1 MTLKATRCRWFWLVL
16 AGLLL
21 QGCGRR
27 SLPEQVLTSNT
38 NAVASGLTTISESK
52 PKAPLPSGQS
62 GPSPELAAELG
73 QAPLLLSARRTE
85 QKRQDGERLWKLE
98 LRQGDRLL
106 ASWEAVSGS
115 ASSQFLDRQWSPGNG
130 APLPAGT
137 YSLGLPEAWGSD
149 IWFSLTP
156 RFKTTRIGLGIHGCN
171 PGTGCVCLPE
181 RASLE
186 ALAKWVSTS
195 QIQTLRVLN

>member
-1 MTLKATRCRWFWLVL
+1 MTLRATRCRWFWLVL

>member
-1 MTLKATRCRWFWLVL
+1 MTLRATQCRWFWLVL
-16 AGLLL
+16 AALLL
-21 QGCGRR
+21 QGCWRR
-27 SLPEQVLTSNT
+27 SLPEKALTSNA
-38 NAVASGLTTISESK
+38 NADASGLTTISDSK
-52 PKAPLPSGQS
+52 PEAPLPPGQS
-62 GPSPELAAELG
+62 GPIPELAAELD
-73 QAPLLLSARRTE
+73 QAPLSLSARRTE
-85 QKRQDGERLWKLE
+85 QQRQDGEPLWKLE

-115 ASSQFLDRQWSPGNG
+115 ASSQSLDRKWSPGNG

-149 IWFSLTP
+149 VWFSLTP
-156 RFKTTRIGLGIHGCN
+156 RFETTRTGLGIHGCN
-171 PGTGCVCLPE
+171 PGSGCVCLPE

>member
-1 MTLKATRCRWFWLVL
+1 MTLRATQYRWFWLVL

-21 QGCGRR
+21 QGCWRR
-27 SLPEQVLTSNT
+27 SLPEQALISNA
-38 NAVASGLTTISESK
+38 NAE
-52 PKAPLPSGQS
+52 APLPPGQS

-73 QAPLLLSARRTE
+73 QAPLALSARRTE
-85 QKRQDGERLWKLE
+85 QQRQDGERLWKLE
-98 LRQGDRLL
+98 LHQGDRLL

-115 ASSQFLDRQWSPGNG
+115 ASSQSLDRKWSPGNG

-149 IWFSLTP
+149 VWFSLTP
-156 RFKTTRIGLGIHGCN
+156 RFKTTRTGLGIHGCN
-171 PGTGCVCLPE
+171 PGSGCVCLPE

>member
-1 MTLKATRCRWFWLVL
+1 MRLRATRCRWFWLVL
-16 AGLLL
+16 AGVLL
-21 QGCGRR
+21 QGCWRR
-27 SLPEQVLTSNT
+27 SLSEQALTSNA
-38 NAVASGLTTISESK
+38 NADASGLTTISETK
-52 PKAPLPSGQS
+52 PEELLPPGQF

-73 QAPLLLSARRTE
+73 QAPVSLSARHTE
-85 QKRQDGERLWKLE
+85 QQRQDGERLWKLE
-98 LRQGDRLL
+98 LRLGDRLL

-115 ASSQFLDRQWSPGNG
+115 ASSQSLDRKWSPGNG

-149 IWFSLTP
+149 IWFGLTP
-156 RFKTTRIGLGIHGCN
+156 RFETTRTGLGIHGCN
-171 PGTGCVCLPE
+171 PGSGCVCLPE

-186 ALAKWVSTS
+186 ALANWVSTF

>member
-1 MTLKATRCRWFWLVL
+1 MTLRATRCRWFWLVL

-156 RFKTTRIGLGIHGCN
+156 RFKTTRTGLGIHGCN
-171 PGTGCVCLPE
+171 PGTGCVCLLE

>member
-1 MTLKATRCRWFWLVL
+1 MTLRATRCRWFWLVL

-52 PKAPLPSGQS
+52 PEAPLPSGQS

-156 RFKTTRIGLGIHGCN
+156 RFKTTRTGLGIHGCN